1 MSGGSYL
8 CQSCQRGLI
17 TAMSRTQV
25 RVVLILIAF
34 ILVMA
39 AVLFGI
45 LTYWVGAE
53 DLPASA
59 PEGGKA
65 GSILIGSRQREA
77 LVLPSLRSPFAV
89 G

>member
-1 MSGGSYL
+1 
-8 CQSCQRGLI
+8 
-17 TAMSRTQV
+17 MSRTRV

-39 AVLFGI
+39 AILSGI

-53 DLPASA
+53 DLPAPT
-59 PEGGKA
+59 PEPGESDHTPA
-65 GSILIGSRQREA
+65 GSGQPVA
-77 LVLPSLRSPFAV
+77 LDRRLPRSPFAA

>member
-1 MSGGSYL
+1 MVA
-8 CQSCQRGLI
+8 
-17 TAMSRTQV
+17 AMTRTQV

-59 PEGGKA
+59 PQGTGA
-65 GSILIGSRQREA
+65 GLIPMGYQQPEA
-77 LVLPSLRSPFAV
+77 LALPSLWSPFAV